1 MNQVSIFYKKGD
13 VVYAPFPYQDNPEEE
28 KERPVLILAPALAGK
43 GFICAYITSN
53 SNKRS
58 GMIEIKRRDFK
69 EGHLDDGYE
78 ASYVRPDCISTLDR
92 ELFRRKCGTLRD
104 EVVDEI
110 IQTLIKLLQ
119 EPPQSPPSPK
129 SIERPPKPKKKNF

>member
-1 MNQVSIFYKKGD
+1 VSIFYKKGD

-28 KERPVLILAPALAGK
+28 KERPVLILAPVLAGK

-58 GMIEIKRRDFK
+58 GMLEIKRRDFQ

-78 ASYVRPDCISTLDR
+78 ASYVRSDYISTLDR

-104 EVVDEI
+104 EVVDAI
-110 IQTLIKLLQ
+110 IQTLIELLQ
-119 EPPQSPPSPK
+119 KPPQSPPSPK

>member
-1 MNQVSIFYKKGD
+1 MNQVSIFYKKVD

-28 KERPVLILAPALAGK
+28 KERPVLILAPVLAGK

-69 EGHLDDGYE
+69 EGHLDDEYK
-78 ASYVRPDCISTLDR
+78 ASYVKPDRISTIDR

-104 EVVDEI
+104 EVVDAI
-110 IQTLIKLLQ
+110 IQTLIELLQ
-119 EPPQSPPSPK
+119 KPPQSPPSPK

>member
-1 MNQVSIFYKKGD
+1 MSQPSVFYKKGD
-13 VVYAPFPYQDNPEEE
+13 VVYAPFPYQNAPAEE

-43 GFICAYITSN
+43 SFICAYITSN
-53 SNKRS
+53 SNKKV

-78 ASYVRPDCISTLDR
+78 ASYVRPDCISTLDK
-92 ELFRRKCGTLRD
+92 ELFRRKCGTLKD
-104 EVVDEI
+104 EIVDEI
-110 IQTLIKLLQ
+110 IKTLTDLLQ
-119 EPPQSPPSPK
+119 RPPEEPPSPK